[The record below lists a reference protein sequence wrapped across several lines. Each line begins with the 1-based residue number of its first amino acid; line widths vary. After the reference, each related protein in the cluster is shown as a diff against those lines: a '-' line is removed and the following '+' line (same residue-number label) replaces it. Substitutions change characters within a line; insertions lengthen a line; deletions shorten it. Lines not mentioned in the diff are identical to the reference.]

1 MAAER
6 SEMAEYYAVLSKAVA
21 GLEASS
27 PDARRTVYD
36 KARNALIGQ
45 LKAIDPPLPTQEI
58 SRQRLELEEAI
69 RRVERETSAAPSSA
83 PARTAVA
90 RTPQQAAPP
99 PTRAEQANP
108 PPTARQSSSP
118 SAARQSPQDVFRR
131 AIQEAE
137 REAQSPRVDRAP
149 VAARADASWGNE
161 RADQVPLARP
171 TQSYLPSQG
180 YVEEEP
186 PQDEPRL
193 APDYDHEWNADA
205 EPEATSSP
213 ARRSPAAY
221 ADEDDRVRP
230 AKGKRGRV
238 IAAHPR
244 DDHEEMQQEAR
255 PSRLP
260 AIILVVLI
268 LAMVGGLG
276 ALAWSQRTVISDLIA
291 SFDSGSRTTAPVAT
305 APAAPAATDTGKDTG
320 RLLAG
325 NNAPATTAAPP
336 SDDVRVVTPAP
347 TPDATTGAGTS
358 AAGDTT
364 GTQTAKVEP
373 PAATTPDTS
382 ASDTATTSSGDDSLV
397 AQHATLY
404 EEPLDSAT
412 AASGVVAINAAVT
425 WSFEPKGID
434 GPEVVAHIDV
444 PERGLKIKMTLRRN
458 TDQTLPASHVVEVVV
473 DAPASFPG
481 KGIRDVPRLVMKP
494 GEDARGQPLIGA
506 SAKVADG
513 FFWIALSGVEAD
525 ITANLGLMKD
535 REWIDL
541 PLVYEN
547 GQRAILTFEKGN
559 PGDRVFDKALTA
571 WAG

>member
-21 GLEASS
+21 GLEASG

-69 RRVERETSAAPSSA
+69 RRVERETSANPSSA
-83 PARTAVA
+83 PARPAGA
-90 RTPQQAAPP
+90 RTPQPP
-99 PTRAEQANP
+99 SQAEQANP
-108 PPTARQSSSP
+108 PPARQSSSP
-118 SAARQSPQDVFRR
+118 ATARQSPQDVFRR

-149 VAARADASWGNE
+149 VAVRADASWANE
-161 RADQVPLARP
+161 RAERVPPARP

-193 APDYDHEWNADA
+193 APDYDYEWNPDA
-205 EPEATSSP
+205 RPEATAAP
-213 ARRSPAAY
+213 VPRSPAAY

-230 AKGKRGRV
+230 GKAKRGRV
-238 IAAHPR
+238 IAAHSR
-244 DDHEEMQQEAR
+244 DDHEEMEREAR

-291 SFDSGSRTTAPVAT
+291 SFDSGSRTTAPAAT
-305 APAAPAATDTGKDTG
+305 APAAPTATDTGKDTG

-325 NNAPATTAAPP
+325 SDAAPTAAAPP
-336 SDDVRVVTPAP
+336 NDDVRVVTPAP
-347 TPDATTGAGTS
+347 TPDATTGANTGAT
-358 AAGDTT
+358 ATTT
-364 GTQTAKVEP
+364 GTQTATVEP

-382 ASDTATTSSGDDSLV
+382 ASNAATTSSGDDSLV
-397 AQHATLY
+397 AQQATLY

-412 AASGVVAINAAVT
+412 AASGVVAITAAVT
-425 WSFEPKGID
+425 WSYEPKGID
-434 GPEVVAHIDV
+434 GPEVVARINV
-444 PERGLKIKMTLRRN
+444 PDRGLKIKLTLRRN

-481 KGIRDVPRLVMKP
+481 KGIKDVPRLVMKP

-513 FFWIALSGVEAD
+513 FFWIALSGVD
-525 ITANLGLMKD
+525 TDVTANLGLMKD

>member
-1 MAAER
+1 
-6 SEMAEYYAVLSKAVA
+6 MAEYYAVLSKAVA
-21 GLEASS
+21 GLEAGN
-27 PDARRTVYD
+27 PDARRAVYD

-69 RRVERETSAAPSSA
+69 RRVERETSANPSNA
-83 PARTAVA
+83 PARAA
-90 RTPQQAAPP
+90 RTATPPAQSEAASPP
-99 PTRAEQANP
+99 PSARLGASP
-108 PPTARQSSSP
+108 PAQ
-118 SAARQSPQDVFRR
+118 RQSPQDVFRR

-149 VAARADASWGNE
+149 VPARADASWANE
-161 RADQVPLARP
+161 RAERVPPARP

-180 YVEEEP
+180 YVEDEP

-193 APDYDHEWNADA
+193 APDYDYEWNPNAGPRSDA
-205 EPEATSSP
+205 AAP
-213 ARRSPAAY
+213 APRTPASY
-221 ADEDDRVRP
+221 ADEDRLRP
-230 AKGKRGRV
+230 PKGKR
-238 IAAHPR
+238 IAARSR
-244 DDHEEMQQEAR
+244 DDQDDMEPEAH

-268 LAMVGGLG
+268 VAMVGGLA
-276 ALAWSQRTVISDLIA
+276 ALGWSQRAVISDLIA
-291 SFDSGSRTTAPVAT
+291 SFDSGTK
-305 APAAPAATDTGKDTG
+305 APAPAATVAKAPAATDTGKDTG
-320 RLLAG
+320 RLLGSGDA
-325 NNAPATTAAPP
+325 ATAAAPP

-347 TPDATTGAGTS
+347 APDTTANANSGAADTTTDTQANAAPPPTTATDTGATDATS
-358 AAGDTT
+358 AANASTGD
-364 GTQTAKVEP
+364 A
-373 PAATTPDTS
+373 
-382 ASDTATTSSGDDSLV
+382 DSLV
-397 AQHATLY
+397 AQHAMLY

-425 WSFEPKGID
+425 WTYEPKGID

-444 PERGLKIKMTLRRN
+444 PDRGLKIKLTLRRN

-525 ITANLGLMKD
+525 VTANLGLLKG